1 MFGFAVMEWRIAFCV
16 LREDLLLGALT
27 YLQIGTEW
35 RWRSRVAIPM
45 FALLTVTVLG
55 SRASLK
61 GMMAP
66 HAASK
71 SSVRKSPIEFC
82 ACCRPQS
89 VAANHEHAVSLR
101 AQTVTANHE
110 YAVSTCRSHV
120 TIYYRCYLSIIFGV
134 PYSIYISF
142 LIIVYGIPYTEF
154 ETQPL
159 SVHLTYSDVMRRGD
173 AFYYACSIR
182 TAMACNHKSR
192 AQRLSH
198 TRSPRPTLFSFRL
211 LDMAARPTISAN

>member
-1 MFGFAVMEWRIAFCV
+1 MGRRWRCKHAISTNAISCALIVSGNPAPSRRTAELSAMFGFAVMEWRIAFCV

-120 TIYYRCYLSIIFGV
+120 TIYYRCYLSIIFGS
-134 PYSIYISF
+134 YSISF
-142 LIIVYGIPYTEF
+142 LIIVYGIPN
-154 ETQPL
+154 
-159 SVHLTYSDVMRRGD
+159 SRR
-173 AFYYACSIR
+173 S
-182 TAMACNHKSR
+182 
-192 AQRLSH
+192 
-198 TRSPRPTLFSFRL
+198 RSPYT
-211 LDMAARPTISAN
+211 

>member
-89 VAANHEHAVSLR
+89 VAANHEHAVSL
-101 AQTVTANHE
+101 
-110 YAVSTCRSHV
+110 AVYVRKPSPPIMSMQYLRVGHML
-120 TIYYRCYLSIIFGV
+120 LSIIGV
-134 PYSIYISF
+134 TYLLYSVF
-142 LIIVYGIPYTEF
+142 L
-154 ETQPL
+154 
-159 SVHLTYSDVMRRGD
+159 
-173 AFYYACSIR
+173 
-182 TAMACNHKSR
+182 
-192 AQRLSH
+192 
-198 TRSPRPTLFSFRL
+198 
-211 LDMAARPTISAN
+211 